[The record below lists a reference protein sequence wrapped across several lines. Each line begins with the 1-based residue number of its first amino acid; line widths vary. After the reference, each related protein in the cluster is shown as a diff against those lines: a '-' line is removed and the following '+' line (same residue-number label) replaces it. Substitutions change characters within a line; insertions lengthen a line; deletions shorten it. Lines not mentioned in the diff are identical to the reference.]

1 MRERLLCAA
10 AVLVLCGLTPPAL
23 LTAAEPQAH
32 SRKDVWIEPETGI
45 EFVLIPGGEFVMGSD
60 ERHADEGPLHTVQV
74 GSFYLGR
81 YEVTQRQWARV
92 TGNNPSHFAGCEDCP
107 VEQVSW
113 EDVQKFMKGATDLTG
128 IGLRLPTE
136 AEWEY
141 AAGGGAVHQRWPGTD
156 SEREP
161 GEYAWYS
168 GNFAGKSRP
177 VGLKIPNLFRI
188 YDMGGN
194 VGEWCADRYGEDYY
208 RKSPVLD
215 PKGPEGGERRVVRG
229 GSWLSSPYDTR
240 SARRSGRSPATR
252 SRTIGFRAA
261 ADLSP
266 EGPAG
271 FTAPRRR

>member
-1 MRERLLCAA
+1 MERFLCAA
-10 AVLVLCGLTPPAL
+10 AVLVLCELMPPAVPA
-23 LTAAEPQAH
+23 AAELQEQ

-45 EFVLIPGGEFVMGSD
+45 ELVLIPGGEFVMGSD
-60 ERHADEGPLHTVQV
+60 ERHADEGPPHTVQV
-74 GSFYLGR
+74 NGFYIGR
-81 YEVTQRQWARV
+81 YEVTQRQWIRV
-92 TGNNPSHFAGCEDCP
+92 MGDNPSHFSGCEDCP

-113 EDVQKFMKGATDLTG
+113 EDVQGFMKRATKLTG

-141 AAGGGAVHQRWPGTD
+141 AAAGTAHQRWPGTD
-156 SEREP
+156 SESEA

-177 VGLKIPNLFRI
+177 VGLKIPNLFRV

-194 VGEWCADRYGEDYY
+194 IGEWCADWYGEGYY

-215 PKGPEGGERRVVRG
+215 PRGPEGGERRVVRG

-240 SARRSGRSPATR
+240 TARRSGRSPATR

-261 ADLSP
+261 ADVSF

-271 FTAPRRR
+271 FTAPRKR

>member
-1 MRERLLCAA
+1 M
-10 AVLVLCGLTPPAL
+10 VMVYVPAGKF
-23 LTAAEPQAH
+23 E
-32 SRKDVWIEPETGI
+32 
-45 EFVLIPGGEFVMGSD
+45 MGSNDGRRD
-60 ERHADEGPLHTVQV
+60 EQPVHTVALG
-74 GSFYLGR
+74 GSWIDRTEITNGQ
-81 YEVTQRQWARV
+81 YERCVK
-92 TGNNPSHFAGCEDCP
+92 AGACEPP
-107 VEQVSW
+107 VESDSRTRDTYYGDSDYADSPVVKVGW
-113 EDVQKFMKGATDLTG
+113 PHARMYCEWAGA
-128 IGLRLPTE
+128 RLPTE

-215 PKGPEGGERRVVRG
+215 PKGPEVGERRVVRG

-266 EGPAG
+266 ERPAG
-271 FTAPRRR
+271 FTAPRKR